1 VIVVPRVLSLSNTAV
16 LAVLCILYDVQ
27 IMWNHLMMPFS
38 ELIPIIMWHLTIIIF
53 TLSKYNIHR
62 VFTKGCLLK
71 NKMLILTYQCL
82 IKCIFCPVC
91 WLTSLS
97 KHCIKYV
104 LSTHQIIWF
113 FFFSAGDWTQGLTH
127 AKQLFYLWATPPA
140 PKFYFY
146 FYFLFTYLFF

>member
-1 VIVVPRVLSLSNTAV
+1 MYTLWCSNNVESLNDAFLRTYSHYYVTSNYNYFYF
-16 LAVLCILYDVQ
+16 IQ
-27 IMWNHLMMPFS
+27 IQYTQSIYQRM
-38 ELIPIIMWHLTIIIF
+38 LT
-53 TLSKYNIHR
+53 
-62 VFTKGCLLK
+62 K